1 MDENNTQ
8 QPGGFPDTTGY
19 VNPQQPDTTG
29 YMNPPQSDMTGYANP
44 QQPDMTGYYGQQPGQ
59 PDMTGYYGQ
68 QPGQPDMTGYYGQQ
82 PGQPDMTGYYGQQ
95 PGQPDMTG
103 YYGQQ
108 SMQPQT
114 GGKKPKK
121 PMTKGKLG
129 ALIGAG
135 VAIVALVVC
144 GVIFLPKLFKSDKE
158 VVLDAMEETFSSYST
173 GGERNDV
180 VGFDEVMKAYN
191 EKGGDSSLNLTFNA
205 GEGENA
211 YAIGWN
217 QNNAVDQKNKK
228 LSADGAITI
237 GGDDLLSYEV
247 FGDEDTMTVGIPELL
262 AGYLVYPA
270 DDPMGALANSPAGQS
285 LGLDASALTGY
296 SLNAF
301 ASGSDGSGLTSG
313 YVSALETIWDAAEF
327 KKQGSAK
334 ITVNGENVTAKEYY
348 VTWAKEDLQDA
359 CVSAIDGLTE
369 AVTGSQD
376 TLDQLGMSADDYTY
390 YMDQLKAAVPSVIKH
405 DLCVKVYVK
414 GKRAVK
420 ITCSDKINI
429 LNMVKIDYDFWLDA
443 GKDDLSGNLS
453 FDVSDTSVGVKFEAH
468 DISGNTYGNVKAFAG
483 DKEIGLDFTKDVV
496 ESGDTVTT
504 KVKISASS
512 YLSVDWEKTFN
523 KADNTF
529 ENTVN
534 ANIVGA
540 DTYVF
545 NYKGAYK
552 DINKGVGYTVAID
565 SFELKAANQ
574 TLCNGSIDT
583 TIDTSKISVQEMDA
597 SKKVY
602 DLATMTEDDLQT
614 FGEESQKLMDAWVEH
629 LSDNTA
635 FVNLIDALNSLFGTN
650 SDLLNQVE
658 EDIDED
664 TATYSDADFSDDN
677 TDEITLDNASV
688 MTYDGSAKYKI
699 KGCIDGFNFEYANE
713 YGVMFETEQVST
725 IQYGLYTAESA
736 SDALDSVYYDMSNI
750 DSYEILDTQL
760 NQTAKVE
767 DKDVLYNVQT
777 YNAFQM
783 KCMDVTAV
791 IEVEPGVFLSME
803 ASIYLDDDDYT
814 VEQLLQALESK
825 YYEKIQ

>member
-95 PGQPDMTG
+95 P
-103 YYGQQ
+103 
-108 SMQPQT
+108 MQPQT

-301 ASGSDGSGLTSG
+301 
-313 YVSALETIWDAAEF
+313 
-327 KKQGSAK
+327 
-334 ITVNGENVTAKEYY
+334 
-348 VTWAKEDLQDA
+348 
-359 CVSAIDGLTE
+359 
-369 AVTGSQD
+369 
-376 TLDQLGMSADDYTY
+376 
-390 YMDQLKAAVPSVIKH
+390 
-405 DLCVKVYVK
+405 
-414 GKRAVK
+414 
-420 ITCSDKINI
+420 
-429 LNMVKIDYDFWLDA
+429 
-443 GKDDLSGNLS
+443 
-453 FDVSDTSVGVKFEAH
+453 
-468 DISGNTYGNVKAFAG
+468 
-483 DKEIGLDFTKDVV
+483 EIGRAHV
-496 ESGDTVTT
+496 
-504 KVKISASS
+504 
-512 YLSVDWEKTFN
+512 
-523 KADNTF
+523 
-529 ENTVN
+529 
-534 ANIVGA
+534 
-540 DTYVF
+540 
-545 NYKGAYK
+545 
-552 DINKGVGYTVAID
+552 
-565 SFELKAANQ
+565 
-574 TLCNGSIDT
+574 
-583 TIDTSKISVQEMDA
+583 
-597 SKKVY
+597 
-602 DLATMTEDDLQT
+602 
-614 FGEESQKLMDAWVEH
+614 
-629 LSDNTA
+629 
-635 FVNLIDALNSLFGTN
+635 
-650 SDLLNQVE
+650 
-658 EDIDED
+658 
-664 TATYSDADFSDDN
+664 
-677 TDEITLDNASV
+677 
-688 MTYDGSAKYKI
+688 
-699 KGCIDGFNFEYANE
+699 
-713 YGVMFETEQVST
+713 
-725 IQYGLYTAESA
+725 
-736 SDALDSVYYDMSNI
+736 
-750 DSYEILDTQL
+750 
-760 NQTAKVE
+760 
-767 DKDVLYNVQT
+767 
-777 YNAFQM
+777 
-783 KCMDVTAV
+783 
-791 IEVEPGVFLSME
+791 
-803 ASIYLDDDDYT
+803 
-814 VEQLLQALESK
+814 
-825 YYEKIQ
+825 

>member
-8 QPGGFPDTTGY
+8 QPGGFPNTTGY

-68 QPGQPDMTGYYGQQ
+68 QPVQPDATGYYGQQ
-82 PGQPDMTGYYGQQ
+82 PVQPDMNGYYGQQ
-95 PGQPDMTG
+95 PVQPDMTG

-468 DISGNTYGNVKAFAG
+468 DISGNTIVIRLDQLSRNLDEKADWMMENIRRREWVKDGENGWFNGYYDDHKRPVERAESSQVRMMLTSQVFAIMSKTAQKDQIESICKSVDKYLFDRQAGGYRLNTNFHEEKFDLGRMFGFAYGEKENGAVFSHMAVMYGNALYKNGYAKEGHKVLETLLDAAMDFENSRMYPGIPEYFDNQGRGLYAYLTGAASWYMLTMITEVFGVRGDLGDLVIAPALMPEQYNENGQASLTMEFAG
-483 DKEIGLDFTKDVV
+483 RKLEIC
-496 ESGDTVTT
+496 
-504 KVKISASS
+504 ICNP
-512 YLSVDWEKTFN
+512 EK
-523 KADNTF
+523 
-529 ENTVN
+529 
-534 ANIVGA
+534 
-540 DTYVF
+540 
-545 NYKGAYK
+545 
-552 DINKGVGYTVAID
+552 
-565 SFELKAANQ
+565 
-574 TLCNGSIDT
+574 
-583 TIDTSKISVQEMDA
+583 
-597 SKKVY
+597 
-602 DLATMTEDDLQT
+602 
-614 FGEESQKLMDAWVEH
+614 KLPSE
-629 LSDNTA
+629 
-635 FVNLIDALNSLFGTN
+635 
-650 SDLLNQVE
+650 
-658 EDIDED
+658 
-664 TATYSDADFSDDN
+664 
-677 TDEITLDNASV
+677 
-688 MTYDGSAKYKI
+688 YKI
-699 KGCIDGFNFEYANE
+699 KTVWCDEKEMKNKQSTCVRIDRELLE
-713 YGVMFETEQVST
+713 KLSVKETHR
-725 IQYGLYTAESA
+725 I
-736 SDALDSVYYDMSNI
+736 
-750 DSYEILDTQL
+750 
-760 NQTAKVE
+760 KVE
-767 DKDVLYNVQT
+767 L
-777 YNAFQM
+777 M
-783 KCMDVTAV
+783 
-791 IEVEPGVFLSME
+791 
-803 ASIYLDDDDYT
+803 
-814 VEQLLQALESK
+814 
-825 YYEKIQ
+825 

>member
-1 MDENNTQ
+1 MYKRQ
-8 QPGGFPDTTGY
+8 
-19 VNPQQPDTTG
+19 
-29 YMNPPQSDMTGYANP
+29 
-44 QQPDMTGYYGQQPGQ
+44 
-59 PDMTGYYGQ
+59 
-68 QPGQPDMTGYYGQQ
+68 
-82 PGQPDMTGYYGQQ
+82 
-95 PGQPDMTG
+95 
-103 YYGQQ
+103 
-108 SMQPQT
+108 
-114 GGKKPKK
+114 
-121 PMTKGKLG
+121 
-129 ALIGAG
+129 
-135 VAIVALVVC
+135 
-144 GVIFLPKLFKSDKE
+144 
-158 VVLDAMEETFSSYST
+158 
-173 GGERNDV
+173 
-180 VGFDEVMKAYN
+180 
-191 EKGGDSSLNLTFNA
+191 
-205 GEGENA
+205 
-211 YAIGWN
+211 
-217 QNNAVDQKNKK
+217 
-228 LSADGAITI
+228 
-237 GGDDLLSYEV
+237 
-247 FGDEDTMTVGIPELL
+247 
-262 AGYLVYPA
+262 
-270 DDPMGALANSPAGQS
+270 
-285 LGLDASALTGY
+285 
-296 SLNAF
+296 
-301 ASGSDGSGLTSG
+301 
-313 YVSALETIWDAAEF
+313 
-327 KKQGSAK
+327 
-334 ITVNGENVTAKEYY
+334 
-348 VTWAKEDLQDA
+348 
-359 CVSAIDGLTE
+359 
-369 AVTGSQD
+369 
-376 TLDQLGMSADDYTY
+376 
-390 YMDQLKAAVPSVIKH
+390 VPSVIKH

-614 FGEESQKLMDAWVEH
+614 FGEESQKLMDAWVER

>member
-19 VNPQQPDTTG
+19 VNPQQPDATG
-29 YMNPPQSDMTGYANP
+29 YTNP
-44 QQPDMTGYYGQQPGQ
+44 QQPDMTGYYGQQPGQPDMAGYYGQQPGQ

-95 PGQPDMTG
+95 P
-103 YYGQQ
+103 
-108 SMQPQT
+108 MQPQA

-144 GVIFLPKLFKSDKE
+144 GVIFLPKIFKSDKE

-191 EKGGDSSLNLTFNA
+191 EKGGDTNFNLTFNA

-228 LSADGAITI
+228 LSADGALTI
-237 GGDDLLSYEV
+237 GGDDILSYDI
-247 FGDEDTMTVGIPELL
+247 FGDEDTMTVGMPDLL
-262 AGYLVYPA
+262 SGYLVYPT
-270 DDPMGALANSPAGQS
+270 DDPIGALANSPAGQS
-285 LGLDASALTGY
+285 LGLDASALAGY
-296 SLNAF
+296 SVNAF

-359 CVSAIDGLTE
+359 CESAIDGLTE
-369 AVTGSQD
+369 AVTESES
-376 TLDQLGMSADDYTY
+376 TLDQLGVSADDYKYT
-390 YMDQLKAAVPSVIKH
+390 MEQLKAMIPSVIKD

-420 ITCSDKINI
+420 ITCKDKINI
-429 LNMVKIDYDFWLDA
+429 MNMVKIDYDFWLDA

-453 FDVSDTSVGVKFEAH
+453 FDVSGTSVGVKFEAN
-468 DISGNTYGNVKAFAG
+468 DINGNTYGNVTAFAG

-504 KVKISASS
+504 TVKISASS

-529 ENTVN
+529 ENTIN
-534 ANIVGA
+534 ANIVGE

-565 SFELKAANQ
+565 SFELTAANKK
-574 TLCNGSIDT
+574 LCNGSIET
-583 TIDTSKISVQEMDA
+583 TIDTSKISLQQMDE

-602 DLATMTEDDLQT
+602 DIASMTEDDLQT
-614 FGEESQKLMDAWVEH
+614 LGEESQKLMEAWIER
-629 LSDNTA
+629 LADNSQ
-635 FVNLIDALNSLFGTN
+635 FVNLINMIDDLFGTN
-650 SDLLNQVE
+650 SDLLDSVE
-658 EDIDED
+658 EDVED
-664 TATYSDADFSDDN
+664 VATDGDAGYESDLDDM
-677 TDEITLDNASV
+677 TLE
-688 MTYDGSAKYKI
+688 SAYLQTFDDAHKYNV
-699 KGCIDGFNFEYANE
+699 KGCIDGFTFSFASPAGYYVNFSSDN
-713 YGVMFETEQVST
+713 VST
-725 IQYGLYTAESA
+725 IQYGIETAPSLDGALEEA
-736 SDALDSVYYDMSNI
+736 YSDLSSI
-750 DSYEILDTQL
+750 DSYEIQDTQL
-760 NQTAKVE
+760 NQTATV
-767 DKDVLYNVQT
+767 DGKDVLYNVQT
-777 YNAFQM
+777 YNAFSM
-783 KCMDVTAV
+783 DITDVTAV
-791 IEVEPGVFLSME
+791 IEAEEGVYIYIQ
-803 ASIYLDDDDYT
+803 ASIYKDYDAFT
-814 VEQLLQALESK
+814 IEDVLQALSSQ
-825 YYEKIQ
+825 YYEKMD